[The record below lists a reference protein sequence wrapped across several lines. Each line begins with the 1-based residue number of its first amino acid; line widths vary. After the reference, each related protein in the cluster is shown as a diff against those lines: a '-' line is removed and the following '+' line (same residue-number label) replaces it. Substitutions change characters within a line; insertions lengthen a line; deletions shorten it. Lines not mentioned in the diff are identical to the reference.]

1 LKKNCRLIAI
11 TLLILLIFA
20 ASIYTMPVIIQ
31 EGNPIPV
38 LFAIIKLELNLS
50 EIATVSPTKYLQKT
64 GSPEPLNMLL
74 ASKGWHFVDQLG
86 AGHFYSRN
94 GEKLFVMG
102 RMFTSRYIVYELENP
117 L

>member
-1 LKKNCRLIAI
+1 MLA
-11 TLLILLIFA
+11 T
-20 ASIYTMPVIIQ
+20 SIYAMPVIMQ
-31 EGNPIPV
+31 EGNPIPI
-38 LFAIIKLELNLS
+38 LFAIIKLELNIS

-74 ASKGWHFVDQLG
+74 ASRGWHFVDQLG

-94 GEKLFVMG
+94 GENLFVMG

-117 L
+117 RLIPAPFPWLR